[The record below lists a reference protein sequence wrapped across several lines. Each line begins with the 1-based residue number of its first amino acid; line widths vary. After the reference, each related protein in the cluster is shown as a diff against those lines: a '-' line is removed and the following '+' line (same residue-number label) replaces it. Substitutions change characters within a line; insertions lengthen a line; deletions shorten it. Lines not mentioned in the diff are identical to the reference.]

1 MCVVFLPN
9 VGGAIVA
16 DEAGIT
22 RDRTYR
28 PAEFLGEHF
37 QVVDTGGLVFEDNDD
52 IFSKDIRDQAMIAI
66 DEACAVILVTDGMV
80 GLTQMDIEVS
90 AQGRTC
96 HHMRYSERDSQTYL
110 KEHIP
115 CMSFLDCGIFTE
127 GSHKKHSSTCG
138 CEQM

>member
-90 AQGRTC
+90 AQGRKLTRYIPNAIPKLIGKYTFLLC
-96 HHMRYSERDSQTYL
+96 HS
-110 KEHIP
+110 
-115 CMSFLDCGIFTE
+115 
-127 GSHKKHSSTCG
+127 
-138 CEQM
+138 